1 MGPCSDSA
9 VFQCKQLQAASDEV
23 DAVMELSLG
32 KCTQGMA
39 WRKRGFILYEQ
50 GKLREAFEAYRKS
63 LEFDPSNKVA
73 MDELRSL
80 ASELLRT
87 GKLTAKEK
95 TTYTPPPLQPGSVVG
110 SCTDGD

>member
-1 MGPCSDSA
+1 
-9 VFQCKQLQAASDEV
+9 
-23 DAVMELSLG
+23 
-32 KCTQGMA
+32 
-39 WRKRGFILYEQ
+39 
-50 GKLREAFEAYRKS
+50 
-63 LEFDPSNKVA
+63 

-95 TTYTPPPLQPGSVVG
+95 TSYTPPPLQPGSVVG